1 MFDIVYYI
9 VPQMHMDICEGV
21 DRDNWS
27 EIIVTDSENVYEYKH
42 FWDRFRQI
50 LFADDFA
57 KVAYMLWSVKA
68 ERERLLFKK
77 KDGKYNDGT
86 EIGTENELFEKL
98 ESTNDRKSQYTLDY
112 VENGKINKRVCSNYY
127 YDPRIYVKKECLQNT
142 EKLLEKIAEK
152 GNYYKYELGE
162 D

>member
-1 MFDIVYYI
+1 MFDIAYYI

-21 DRDNWS
+21 GRDNWS
-27 EIIVTDSENVYEYKH
+27 EIIVSDSENVYEYKH

-68 ERERLLFKK
+68 ERERLLFKT

-98 ESTNDRKSQYTLDY
+98 ESTNDRKSQYILDY
-112 VENGKINKRVCSNYY
+112 V
-127 YDPRIYVKKECLQNT
+127 
-142 EKLLEKIAEK
+142 
-152 GNYYKYELGE
+152 
-162 D
+162 